1 MATFRR
7 NDKNENSR
15 NIPLTDRADLPEETV
30 FDESEYDD
38 GFDDLNMPE
47 EESVSEEELHEIR
60 GKRFHFASGAG
71 NFAAMIAGAVVI
83 LVLLAFLMNMIS
95 FVLND
100 ADRNFTLFQ
109 NRL

>member
-7 NDKNENSR
+7 NEKNEIRR
-15 NIPLTDRADLPEETV
+15 NVPYDGGETSTEETSY
-30 FDESEYDD
+30 EETEYDD
-38 GFDDLNMPE
+38 GFDDLNMTE
-47 EESVSEEELHEIR
+47 EEPFSEEQKTIR
-60 GKRFHFASGAG
+60 EKRFHFASGAG

-83 LVLLAFLMNMIS
+83 LVLLAFLMSMIS
-95 FVLND
+95 FVMND